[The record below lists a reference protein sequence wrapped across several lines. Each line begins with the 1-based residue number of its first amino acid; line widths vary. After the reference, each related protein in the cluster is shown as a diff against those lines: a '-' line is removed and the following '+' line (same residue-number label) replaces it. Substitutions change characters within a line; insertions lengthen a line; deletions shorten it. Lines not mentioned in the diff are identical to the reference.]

1 MALAATSEQKELLN
15 ERGFFVIEEYLVADE
30 VAVLNDAFD
39 EVGARLRGERGMTPD
54 QPLSIRNGLVKH
66 EAFLNL
72 MDRPDIL
79 RYVVDIVGW
88 NVQNRDSVIL
98 WTPPQP
104 GRHPSALSLGW
115 HFDYEEEF
123 TGIGIDGPMPWLDF
137 KIGWYV
143 SDATEADHATILF
156 VPGSHRWDAAK
167 RARWREDLPTEEIHE
182 LKVPPGSLMMWRPT
196 LLHAASPNLSTH
208 ERRALYISY
217 APRWIRPSGHVNQ
230 DPDLVARSNPVRRQ
244 LLGAMGNLSHPLG
257 SDPENH
263 PDSQYWFAWDWDVV
277 PLKAWAE
284 AEAGDRPHDWGTGYG
299 VGMPKGPGFQ
309 FTDNTDPRRVSV
321 TT

>member
-15 ERGFFVIEEYLVADE
+15 ERGFFVIEEYLDADE
-30 VAVLNDAFD
+30 VAVLNDAFE
-39 EVGARLRGERGMTPD
+39 EVGARLRNERSLAPD
-54 QPLSIRNGLVKH
+54 QTLSCRNGLVKH

-72 MDRPDIL
+72 MDRPDVL
-79 RYVVDIVGW
+79 HYVVDMVGW
-88 NVQNRDSVIL
+88 NVQNRDSVVL
-98 WTPPQP
+98 RTPPQP

-123 TGIGIDGPMPWLDF
+123 MGMGIDGPMPWLDF

-143 SDATEADHATILF
+143 SDATEPDHATFLC
-156 VPGSHRWDAAK
+156 VPGSHRWDIAK
-167 RARWREDLPTEEIHE
+167 RARWQTDLPSEEIFE
-182 LKVPPGSLMMWRPT
+182 LRVPPGSIMLWRPT
-196 LLHAASPNLSTH
+196 LLHAASPNLSKS

-217 APRWIRPSGHVNQ
+217 APRWIRPSGHVEQ

-257 SDPENH
+257 SDPENS

-284 AEAGDRPHDWGTGYG
+284 EQAGDGPHDWGTGYG
-299 VGMPKGPGFQ
+299 VGTAKGPGFV
-309 FTDNTDPRRVSV
+309 FTDNTDPRRV
-321 TT
+321 

>member
-1 MALAATSEQKELLN
+1 MALAATAEQKELLN
-15 ERGFFVIEEYLVADE
+15 TQGFFVIEEYLDAGE
-30 VAVLNDAFD
+30 VAVLNDAFE
-39 EVGARLRGERGMTPD
+39 EVGARLRGERGMEPD
-54 QPLSIRNGLVKH
+54 TQLSCRNGLVKH
-66 EAFLNL
+66 EAFLDL

-98 WTPPQP
+98 WTPPTP

-143 SDATEADHATILF
+143 SDASEEGHASILF
-156 VPGSHRWDAAK
+156 VPGSHLWDMER
-167 RARWREDLPTEEIHE
+167 RARWREEMRPEDVFE

-196 LLHAASPNLSTH
+196 LLHAASPNLGTH

-217 APRWIRPSGHVNQ
+217 APRWIRPSGHVEQ
-230 DPDLVARSNPVRRQ
+230 DPDLVSRSDPIRRQ

-257 SDPENH
+257 PDPKNH
-263 PDSQYWFAWDWDVV
+263 PDSQYWFAADWDNI
-277 PLKAWAE
+277 PLKQWAE
-284 AEAGDRPHDWGTGYG
+284 EQAGDPPYDWGTGYG
-299 VGMPKGPGFQ
+299 VGTVKGPEYAFG
-309 FTDNTDPRRVSV
+309 DNTDPRRV
-321 TT
+321 

>member
-1 MALAATSEQKELLN
+1 MALIATPEQKELLN
-15 ERGFFVIEEYLVADE
+15 ERGFVVIEEFLNADE
-30 VAVLNDAFD
+30 VAVLSDAFE
-39 EVGARLRGERGMTPD
+39 EVGARLRGERGMAPD
-54 QPLSIRNGLVKH
+54 QQLSIRNGLVKH

-72 MDRPDIL
+72 MDRPDVL
-79 RYVVDIVGW
+79 RYVVDMVGW

-104 GRHPSALSLGW
+104 DRHPSALSLGW

-123 TGIGIDGPMPWLDF
+123 MGIGLDGPMPWLDF

-143 SDATEADHATILF
+143 SDATEPGHATILF
-156 VPGSHRWDAAK
+156 VPGSHRWGLER
-167 RARWREDLPTEEIHE
+167 RARWRTDLRPTDIYE

-217 APRWIRPSGHVNQ
+217 APRWIRPSGHVGQ
-230 DPDLVARSNPVRRQ
+230 DPDLVARSDPIRRQ

-257 SDPENH
+257 ARPREPPRLSVLVRRRLGQH
-263 PDSQYWFAWDWDVV
+263 P
-277 PLKAWAE
+277 AE
-284 AEAGDRPHDWGTGYG
+284 AVGRGAGRGSALRLGHRLRRGHG
-299 VGMPKGPGFQ
+299 KGA
-309 FTDNTDPRRVSV
+309 RVRLR
-321 TT
+321 